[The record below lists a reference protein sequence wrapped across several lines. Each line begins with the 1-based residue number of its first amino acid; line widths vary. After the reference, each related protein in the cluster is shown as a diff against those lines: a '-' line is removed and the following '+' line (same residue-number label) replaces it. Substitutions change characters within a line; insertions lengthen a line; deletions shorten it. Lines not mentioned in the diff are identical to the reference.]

1 MFINYISIADSR
13 CVQFHYA
20 AVLSSNIL
28 YFILSVGE
36 YCFMF
41 QAEIA
46 FKYAHYWTRVQ
57 TSFN

>member
-1 MFINYISIADSR
+1 MNYISIANMW
-13 CVQFHYA
+13 CVQFLYV

-28 YFILSVGE
+28 YFILSLGE
-36 YCFMF
+36 YYFTF

-46 FKYAHYWTRVQ
+46 FKYARYWARVQ